1 MLNKFYT
8 IYNCLNPNEDLL
20 QIKKNLYQKIIKFY
34 DKDNNGF
41 KYNIEEN
48 HFNKDYK
55 ALEENTIIIY
65 LMIDLHQKNIRIL
78 DESEI
83 TCYII
88 TIENILKN
96 WDEREGITSFFYN
109 TWIKIDKK
117 ADVAKYHDLLLA
129 LLKLYQ
135 ITLDK
140 KYLIY
145 SDKILNFINE
155 NFLDNKS
162 KLFFSDKK
170 DYQIDSEK
178 NISWATIKH
187 ILVMLELKRI
197 SLFIRD
203 SNKINE
209 VDSLSEF
216 TNSLINNEFNIEEYD
231 YNYLN
236 SIKQKLKLGLG
247 YRQGTVKNNRI
258 FKLYNN
264 AIIGLAVIK
273 YLDEIYMWRD
283 KSRDVF
289 RDLDDVEK
297 FIDTLWDNIGGGF
310 NQEFND
316 NIENIDKKIN
326 KNKNV
331 SANSVAAI
339 FLISYLKRIFDINYN
354 NDKILTNFENIYR
367 LHKLDVT
374 INKIVTAEEC
384 LWFKDLS
391 ENWECPKDNKR
402 ELHPI
407 YLAYY
412 AIEFYD
418 KLVKDYNNKI
428 IFMRKKMEEYMY
440 RQVFISY
447 TGTDGK
453 KIGQI
458 AKNLEVIGY
467 EPWFDKTE
475 IPVTLLSDH
484 VREAISK
491 SKAIFFYITDHVT
504 KDTKWMTDELE
515 WALEMYKKRP
525 DNFRIFAINANP
537 NDVNNTF
544 IKLLKE
550 KDIFVQDAEDDLES
564 LYKILKSLK
573 AIDEKNNV

>member
-236 SIKQKLKLGLG
+236 SIKQKLKLG
-247 YRQGTVKNNRI
+247 K
-258 FKLYNN
+258 
-264 AIIGLAVIK
+264 
-273 YLDEIYMWRD
+273 
-283 KSRDVF
+283 
-289 RDLDDVEK
+289 
-297 FIDTLWDNIGGGF
+297 
-310 NQEFND
+310 
-316 NIENIDKKIN
+316 
-326 KNKNV
+326 
-331 SANSVAAI
+331 
-339 FLISYLKRIFDINYN
+339 
-354 NDKILTNFENIYR
+354 
-367 LHKLDVT
+367 
-374 INKIVTAEEC
+374 
-384 LWFKDLS
+384 
-391 ENWECPKDNKR
+391 
-402 ELHPI
+402 
-407 YLAYY
+407 
-412 AIEFYD
+412 
-418 KLVKDYNNKI
+418 
-428 IFMRKKMEEYMY
+428 
-440 RQVFISY
+440 
-447 TGTDGK
+447 
-453 KIGQI
+453 
-458 AKNLEVIGY
+458 
-467 EPWFDKTE
+467 
-475 IPVTLLSDH
+475 
-484 VREAISK
+484 
-491 SKAIFFYITDHVT
+491 
-504 KDTKWMTDELE
+504 
-515 WALEMYKKRP
+515 
-525 DNFRIFAINANP
+525 
-537 NDVNNTF
+537 
-544 IKLLKE
+544 
-550 KDIFVQDAEDDLES
+550 
-564 LYKILKSLK
+564 
-573 AIDEKNNV
+573 